1 MSSYAVLYNNLI
13 KLGVKPQM
21 ANKVAKEIIDKSK
34 NNPSLTDDEISAL
47 LDELSQSIQKLSNDP
62 KTRETYSSKYVHAVL
77 QGLIAAGIFE
87 LFMLSKSWLSS
98 IFMSSPSEE
107 MNRFMEASAKLSHY
121 QQQDFSRETS
131 LEVMSCAMAIEN
143 SKREIIKGVALNLDV
158 ECSDELVR
166 EVDNAILKLM
176 SVVDFKHVQHLGL
189 LEPQT

>member
-1 MSSYAVLYNNLI
+1 
-13 KLGVKPQM
+13 
-21 ANKVAKEIIDKSK
+21 
-34 NNPSLTDDEISAL
+34 
-47 LDELSQSIQKLSNDP
+47 
-62 KTRETYSSKYVHAVL
+62 
-77 QGLIAAGIFE
+77 
-87 LFMLSKSWLSS
+87 
-98 IFMSSPSEE
+98 
-107 MNRFMEASAKLSHY
+107 MEASAKLSHY